1 MRRHAS
7 PLWLNGMTMVLI
19 GFAVIERL
27 KGVKTNTVGLTAEES
42 EVAIFRQ
49 GKEKPSDSFKRF
61 EPQFNVKDQVLLV
74 RQSTEA
80 ARSPQAVPTE
90 AKEML
95 RSVPKPE
102 TDSASLSPDIVRLA
116 AEKSLLM
123 DDLLN
128 EEPIPSDY
136 GQVMVGLF
144 RDRGQDV
151 YTRDFAVQH
160 VGLYAEVL
168 CIPFVVTNRR
178 NNHQMKVARKIV
190 CYVF

>member
-1 MRRHAS
+1 
-7 PLWLNGMTMVLI
+7 
-19 GFAVIERL
+19 
-27 KGVKTNTVGLTAEES
+27 
-42 EVAIFRQ
+42 
-49 GKEKPSDSFKRF
+49 
-61 EPQFNVKDQVLLV
+61 
-74 RQSTEA
+74 
-80 ARSPQAVPTE
+80 
-90 AKEML
+90 ML

-102 TDSASLSPDIVRLA
+102 TDSASSSPDIVRLA

-160 VGLYAEVL
+160 IGLYAEAL